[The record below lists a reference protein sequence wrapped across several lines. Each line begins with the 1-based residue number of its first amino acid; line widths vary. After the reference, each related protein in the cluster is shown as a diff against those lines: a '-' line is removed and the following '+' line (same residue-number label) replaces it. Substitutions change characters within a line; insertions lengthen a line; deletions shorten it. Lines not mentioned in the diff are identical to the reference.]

1 MTITFNNRI
10 KQILTLVILISLV
23 LIVVKSLQ
31 VFIPGILGAVTLYIL
46 SRERYF
52 QMLYKRK
59 RKPGLSAMV
68 FILFYLV
75 LFGIPI
81 YLAVTLISPKIE
93 SALVNPTATIDSLK
107 NIVTVAQQKIGYTFV
122 SEKNIAATLSKLA
135 NVLPGFINSTAN
147 LVTNLAIMLFLLYHM
162 LVNARQMEHTL
173 YNAIPLK
180 DNNVDLLAR
189 EGKKVVKANALGLP
203 IIAIIQGVTA
213 TIGYII
219 FGVPDWGLWGF
230 LTAICAFVPVVGT
243 MIIWIPLVCYL
254 FAIGQNNM
262 AIGLLLYS
270 LVVTGN
276 VDYLARITIMKKMG
290 DVHPIITIL
299 GVIVGFNLFGFIGLI
314 FGPLI
319 INYTLVLFKI
329 YMNEYVEVI
338 NEADDDDEKE
348 Q

>member
-1 MTITFNNRI
+1 MTVTFNNRI
-10 KQILTLVILISLV
+10 KQLLTLVILIALV

-46 SRERYF
+46 SRENYF
-52 QMLYKRK
+52 QLLYKR
-59 RKPGLSAMV
+59 RWKPSLAALGY
-68 FILFYLV
+68 ILFYLV

-93 SALVNPTATIDSLK
+93 DVLSNPTATVDALK
-107 NIVTVAQQKIGYTFV
+107 NIAIVVQQKVGYTFV
-122 SEKNIAATLSKLA
+122 SEKNIAAALSKVA
-135 NVLPGFINSTAN
+135 NVLPGFLNSTAN

-162 LVNARQMEHTL
+162 LVNARQMERTL
-173 YNAIPLK
+173 YHAIPLK
-180 DNNVDLLAR
+180 DKNVDLLAS

-213 TIGYII
+213 TIGYVI

-230 LTAICAFVPVVGT
+230 LTAVCAFIPVVGT
-243 MIIWIPLVCYL
+243 MIIWIPLVIYL

-270 LVVTGN
+270 VIITGN

-319 INYTLVLFKI
+319 LNYTLVLFKI
-329 YMNEYVEVI
+329 YMNEYVDEV
-338 NEADDDDEKE
+338 EESSRDLG
-348 Q
+348 

>member
-10 KQILTLVILISLV
+10 KQLLTLVILIALV
-23 LIVVKSLQ
+23 LVIVKSLH

-46 SRERYF
+46 SRENYF
-52 QMLYKRK
+52 KLLYKQK
-59 RKPGLSAMV
+59 WKPSLAA
-68 FILFYLV
+68 FFYILIYLL

-81 YLAVTLISPKIE
+81 YLAVTLLSPKIE
-93 SALVNPTATIDSLK
+93 AALSNPTATIDALK
-107 NIVTVAQQKIGYTFV
+107 NIAIVVQQKVGYTFI
-122 SEKNIAATLSKLA
+122 SEKNIAAALSRVA
-135 NVLPGFINSTAN
+135 NTLPGFLNSTAN

-162 LVNARQMEHTL
+162 LVNAKKMELTL
-173 YNAIPLK
+173 YKAIPLK
-180 DNNVDLLAR
+180 DENVDLLAR

-203 IIAIIQGVTA
+203 IIAIIQGITA

-230 LTAICAFVPVVGT
+230 LTGVCAFIPVVGT
-243 MIIWIPLVCYL
+243 MIIWIPLVIYL

-270 LVVTGN
+270 IIVTGN
-276 VDYLARITIMKKMG
+276 IDYIARITIMKKMG

-329 YMNEYVEVI
+329 YMNEYVEESK
-338 NEADDDDEKE
+338 NEEVPV